1 MLIPEYWAFCL
12 IGFWLVAD
20 WIIMGSST
28 RLVADLIIMGSSP
41 RMWLVSYSL
50 KLNVHQ

>member
-1 MLIPEYWAFCL
+1 
-12 IGFWLVAD
+12 
-20 WIIMGSST
+20 MGSST